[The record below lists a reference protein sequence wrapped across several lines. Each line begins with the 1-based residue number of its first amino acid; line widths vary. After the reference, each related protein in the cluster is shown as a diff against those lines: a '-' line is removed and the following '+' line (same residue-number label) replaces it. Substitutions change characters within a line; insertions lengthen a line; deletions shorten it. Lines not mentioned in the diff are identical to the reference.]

1 MLRIFDLR
9 TLVRGGKYNRDRG
22 GGMRSGN
29 VPVLS
34 VSGKTIPHAY
44 ECAIR
49 EVWEKGVGVRTEYD
63 HPGDPPSRDATVMIT
78 VEDPFAQP
86 RFHRAFAD
94 GLGGLSEYVMEV
106 VHGAHDYWIKPR
118 EEILKGVDSS
128 DTRWTYTYHRRLFEY
143 EIEDEVVDQVAYMV
157 DRLSKTPYTRR
168 AQGITWNT
176 KLDPPTDDPPCLQR
190 IWGRMVEDDDGVL
203 VFNMNTHWRSR
214 DLYKAWFENVI
225 ALTTLMRKIAE
236 RISQE
241 TSRPV
246 RVGRYVDISDS
257 LHIYG
262 SYFRELEGDPERGIQ
277 SFFQLLD
284 SRSFEDRTWTSEFVR
299 PYFIDDGVGK
309 GLRRML
315 EREPD
320 MPREV
325 REAVARDLERMERGD
340 YVV

>member
-1 MLRIFDLR
+1 M
-9 TLVRGGKYNRDRG
+9 T
-22 GGMRSGN
+22 SGN

-34 VSGKTIPHAY
+34 VSGANIPLAY
-44 ECAIR
+44 EQAIR
-49 EVWEKGVGVRTEYD
+49 EVWEKGVSVRTEYD
-63 HPGDPPSRDATVMIT
+63 RPEDPPSRDATVMIT

-106 VHGAHDYWIKPR
+106 VYGAHDYWVKPKA
-118 EEILKGVDSS
+118 EILKGVEST
-128 DTRWTYTYHRRLFEY
+128 DTRWTYTYHQRLFEY
-143 EIEDEVVDQVAYMV
+143 EIEDQIVDQVGYMV

-190 IWGRMVEDDDGVL
+190 IWGRLIEDDDGVL

-225 ALTTLMRKIAE
+225 ALTTLMKKIAE
-236 RISQE
+236 RVSE
-241 TSRPV
+241 RASRPV

-262 SYFRELEGDPERGIQ
+262 SYFRELEGDPEKGIK
-277 SFFQLLD
+277 SFFDLLA
-284 SRSFEDRTWTSEFVR
+284 SRSFEDRTWTSDFVR

-309 GLRRML
+309 GLRPML
-315 EREPD
+315 AREPD
-320 MPREV
+320 MPLEV
-325 REAVARDLERMERGD
+325 RNSIARELQAMEKDGF
-340 YVV
+340 VV

>member
-1 MLRIFDLR
+1 M
-9 TLVRGGKYNRDRG
+9 K
-22 GGMRSGN
+22 SGN
-29 VPVLS
+29 VPVLN
-34 VSGKTIPHAY
+34 VSGANIPLAY
-44 ECAIR
+44 ERAIK
-49 EVWEKGVGVRTEYD
+49 EVWEKGVSVRTEYD
-63 HPGDPPSRDATVMIT
+63 RPEDPPSRDATVMIT
-78 VEDPFAQP
+78 VEDPYAQP

-106 VHGAHDYWIKPR
+106 VYGAHDYWVKPK
-118 EEILKGVDSS
+118 EEILKGVESA

-143 EIEDEVVDQVAYMV
+143 EIEDQIVDQIGYMV

-168 AQGITWNT
+168 AQGITWNA

-190 IWGRMVEDDDGVL
+190 IWGRLIEDDEGSL

-236 RISQE
+236 RISE
-241 TSRPV
+241 RASRPV

-262 SYFRELEGDPERGIQ
+262 SYFRELEGDPEKGIK
-277 SFFQLLD
+277 SFFDLLA
-284 SRSFEDRTWTSEFVR
+284 SRSFEDRTWTSDFVR

-309 GLRRML
+309 GLRPML
-315 EREPD
+315 SREPD
-320 MPREV
+320 MPNAV
-325 REAVARDLERMERGD
+325 REAIARELEAMEKDGF
-340 YVV
+340 VV